1 MDCKCSQCFGL
12 AEYMFQVTGKD
23 YGLPRAP
30 GCLITPIVLDPCDGS
45 MTCECARC
53 VSERR
58 SRIMRPIRP
67 AKQPWDADRSVA

>member
-45 MTCECARC
+45 MTCECGRC

-58 SRIMRPIRP
+58 SLQGRRRVVR
-67 AKQPWDADRSVA
+67 QPWESAA